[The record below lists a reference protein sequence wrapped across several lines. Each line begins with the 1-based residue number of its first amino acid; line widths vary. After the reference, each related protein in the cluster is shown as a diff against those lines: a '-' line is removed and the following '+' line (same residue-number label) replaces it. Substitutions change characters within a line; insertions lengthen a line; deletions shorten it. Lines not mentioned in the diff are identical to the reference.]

1 MTALT
6 LPHVTAAIVAIYA
19 FGFGIIA
26 VLALIPARRKDAM
39 EFGKTLGTAVA
50 LIAVL
55 TALFWL
61 GPYALYLAMPIM
73 VARIAFEM
81 EAVRFPSKPRIL
93 FAITSSGF
101 LALMAMFVP
110 TEIQMLILGWAFLF
124 ALHLLREER
133 ERTPGQIDTDLMVY
147 PILPACL
154 LASGTIDTAL
164 APLLL
169 ATYLMVEIFDSF
181 ALFFGAMWGRTKAFP
196 TLSPNKTV
204 EGLLGGGFAL
214 LTLSLITAAALGL
227 PLLHTA
233 LTALLVGV
241 LAVVGDLA
249 ASRHKRIAGVKDY
262 PQVLPRQG
270 GLLDSLDSW
279 IAAGAGITALHTVA
293 QWW

>member
-6 LPHVTAAIVAIYA
+6 LPQVTAAMVAIYA

-26 VLALIPARRKDAM
+26 VLALIPARRKDAA

-55 TALFWL
+55 SALFWL
-61 GPYALYLAMPIM
+61 GDTALLIALPAI
-73 VARIAFEM
+73 VARISFEV
-81 EAVRFPSKPRIL
+81 AQVRTGERPTSVMFGL
-93 FAITSSGF
+93 SSGL
-101 LALMAMFVP
+101 LALISMWVSIAPVALLGLW
-110 TEIQMLILGWAFLF
+110 MLCFARQILIPKGADSRNMQV
-124 ALHLLREER
+124 LHMLVF
-133 ERTPGQIDTDLMVY
+133 PV
-147 PILPACL
+147 LPACL
-154 LASGTIDTAL
+154 LASGTIDPAL

-181 ALFFGAMWGRTKAFP
+181 ALFFGAMWGRTRAFP
-196 TLSPNKTV
+196 TLSPKKTV
-204 EGLLGGGFAL
+204 EGLLGGGLAL
-214 LTLSLITAAALGL
+214 LTLSLITAAILGL
-227 PLLHTA
+227 PLLPTA

-279 IAAGAGITALHTVA
+279 IATGAGITALYTVA
-293 QWW
+293 QLW

>member
-6 LPHVTAAIVAIYA
+6 LPHVTTAIVAIYA

-61 GPYALYLAMPIM
+61 GDITLFIALPAI
-73 VARIAFEM
+73 VARISFEV
-81 EAVRFPSKPRIL
+81 AQVRTGERSTSVMFGL
-93 FAITSSGF
+93 SSGV
-101 LALMAMFVP
+101 LALISMRVSIASVALLGFWMLCLARQILIPKRADSRNMQVLS
-110 TEIQMLILGWAFLF
+110 MLIF
-124 ALHLLREER
+124 
-133 ERTPGQIDTDLMVY
+133 PV
-147 PILPACL
+147 LPACL
-154 LASGTIDTAL
+154 LASGTVDPTL
-164 APLLL
+164 AALLL
-169 ATYLMVEIFDSF
+169 AAYLMVEIFDSF

-227 PLLHTA
+227 PLLPTA

-279 IAAGAGITALHTVA
+279 IAAGAGITALYTIA
-293 QWW
+293 QLW

>member
-26 VLALIPARRKDAM
+26 VLALIPARRKDAV
-39 EFGKTLGTAVA
+39 EFGKTLGTATA

-61 GPYALYLAMPIM
+61 GETALLIAMPIV
-73 VARIAFEM
+73 VARISFE
-81 EAVRFPSKPRIL
+81 VFILRHSSKRVACLIGL
-93 FAITSSGF
+93 TAGAITLSAMLFDLGSTALLGLF
-101 LALMAMFVP
+101 FVALARAIIGQRK
-110 TEIQMLILGWAFLF
+110 TTASTLIF
-124 ALHLLREER
+124 
-133 ERTPGQIDTDLMVY
+133 

-154 LASGTIDTAL
+154 LASGTVDPAL
-164 APLLL
+164 GPLLL
-169 ATYLMVEIFDSF
+169 ATYLMGEIFDSF

-196 TLSPNKTV
+196 SLSPNKTI
-204 EGLLGGGFAL
+204 EGLLGGGMAL
-214 LTLSLITAAALGL
+214 LTLSLITASALGF

-233 LTALLVGV
+233 LTAMLVGV

-293 QWW
+293 QLW

>member
-6 LPHVTAAIVAIYA
+6 LAQVTAAIVAIYA

-26 VLALIPARRKDAM
+26 VLAMIPARRKDAM

-61 GPYALYLAMPIM
+61 GDIALLIALPAI
-73 VARIAFEM
+73 VVRISFEVVF
-81 EAVRFPSKPRIL
+81 VRFPSKRTALLLSHAAGALAFAAMMFEWGGLATLGL
-93 FAITSSGF
+93 FFIALARLIIGRCKAIASTLVF
-101 LALMAMFVP
+101 
-110 TEIQMLILGWAFLF
+110 
-124 ALHLLREER
+124 
-133 ERTPGQIDTDLMVY
+133 

-154 LASGTIDTAL
+154 LVSGTVDPTL
-164 APLLL
+164 AALLL

-196 TLSPNKTV
+196 PLSPNKTV
-204 EGLLGGGFAL
+204 EGLLGGGLAL
-214 LTLSLITAAALGL
+214 LTLSLITAAFLGL
-227 PLLHTA
+227 PLLPTA

-279 IAAGAGITALHTVA
+279 IAAGAGITALHTVT
-293 QWW
+293 QLW

>member
-26 VLALIPARRKDAM
+26 VLAMIPARHKDAM
-39 EFGKTLGTAVA
+39 EFGKTLGTAVV

-61 GPYALYLAMPIM
+61 GETAMLIALPAI
-73 VARIAFEM
+73 VARISFEV
-81 EAVRFPSKPRIL
+81 AQVRTSERPTSVL
-93 FAITSSGF
+93 FGLSSGV
-101 LALMAMFVP
+101 LALMSMSVSIAPVALFGFWMLCFARQILIPKGVDSRNM
-110 TEIQMLILGWAFLF
+110 QVLNMLIF
-124 ALHLLREER
+124 
-133 ERTPGQIDTDLMVY
+133 PV
-147 PILPACL
+147 LPACL
-154 LASGTIDTAL
+154 LASSTIDTAL
-164 APLLL
+164 GPLLL

-233 LTALLVGV
+233 LTALLVGI

-279 IAAGAGITALHTVA
+279 ITAGAGITALYTVA
-293 QWW
+293 QLW

>member
-1 MTALT
+1 MTTLT
-6 LPHVTAAIVAIYA
+6 LPQVTTAIVAIYA

-26 VLALIPARRKDAM
+26 VLAMIPARRKDAI

-61 GPYALYLAMPIM
+61 GDTALFIALPAI
-73 VARIAFEM
+73 VARISYEVVF
-81 EAVRFPSKPRIL
+81 VRLPSKQ
-93 FAITSSGF
+93 T
-101 LALMAMFVP
+101 
-110 TEIQMLILGWAFLF
+110 AFLLGLAAA
-124 ALHLLREER
+124 ALACAA
-133 ERTPGQIDTDLMVY
+133 MVFEWGGLAALGLFFIALARLIIGRRKAIASTLVF

-154 LASGTIDTAL
+154 LASGTADPAL
-164 APLLL
+164 AALLL

-214 LTLSLITAAALGL
+214 LTLSLITAAFLDL
-227 PLLHTA
+227 PLLPAA

-249 ASRHKRIAGVKDY
+249 ASRHKRIAGVKDF

-279 IAAGAGITALHTVA
+279 IAAGAGITALYTFA
-293 QWW
+293 QLW

>member
-26 VLALIPARRKDAM
+26 VLAMIPARRKDAM
-39 EFGKTLGTAVA
+39 EFAKTLGTAVA
-50 LIAVL
+50 LIAML

-61 GPYALYLAMPIM
+61 GETALLIALPAI
-73 VARIAFEM
+73 VARISYEVVF
-81 EAVRFPSKPRIL
+81 VRFPSKQTALPLGLSAGALAFAAMVFEWGGLAVLGL
-93 FAITSSGF
+93 FFIALARLIIGRRKAVASSLVF
-101 LALMAMFVP
+101 
-110 TEIQMLILGWAFLF
+110 
-124 ALHLLREER
+124 
-133 ERTPGQIDTDLMVY
+133 

-154 LASGTIDTAL
+154 LASGTVDPAL
-164 APLLL
+164 AALLL

-214 LTLSLITAAALGL
+214 LTLSLITAAFLDL
-227 PLLHTA
+227 PLLPTA
-233 LTALLVGV
+233 LTALFVGI

>member
-6 LPHVTAAIVAIYA
+6 LPHVTTAIVAIYA

-26 VLALIPARRKDAM
+26 VLSLIPARRADAM
-39 EFGKTLGTAVA
+39 EFAKTLGTAVA

-55 TALFWL
+55 TAMFWL
-61 GPYALYLAMPIM
+61 GETALLITMPIV
-73 VARIAFEM
+73 VARISFEVIV
-81 EAVRFPSKPRIL
+81 VRLCSRRVALLIGL
-93 FAITSSGF
+93 TAGAITLSAMLFDLGGT
-101 LALMAMFVP
+101 ALLGLFFVAVARAIMGRRKAIAS
-110 TEIQMLILGWAFLF
+110 TLTF
-124 ALHLLREER
+124 
-133 ERTPGQIDTDLMVY
+133 

-154 LASGTIDTAL
+154 LAAGTVDPAL
-164 APLLL
+164 GPLLL

-181 ALFFGAMWGRTKAFP
+181 ALFFGAMWGRTKTFP

-214 LTLSLITAAALGL
+214 LTLSLITAAVLGL
-227 PLLHTA
+227 PLLPTA

-262 PQVLPRQG
+262 PQLLPRQG

-279 IAAGAGITALHTVA
+279 IAAGAGITALYTFA
-293 QWW
+293 QLW

>member
-6 LPHVTAAIVAIYA
+6 LTQVTTAIVAIYA

-39 EFGKTLGTAVA
+39 EFAKTLGTAIA

-61 GPYALYLAMPIM
+61 GDIALFIALPAI
-73 VARIAFEM
+73 VARISFEV
-81 EAVRFPSKPRIL
+81 AQVRTGEPSTSVMFGL
-93 FAITSSGF
+93 SSGV
-101 LALMAMFVP
+101 LALISMWVSIASVALLGFWMLCLARQILIPKRADSRNMQVL
-110 TEIQMLILGWAFLF
+110 TMLIF
-124 ALHLLREER
+124 
-133 ERTPGQIDTDLMVY
+133 PV
-147 PILPACL
+147 LPACL
-154 LASGTIDTAL
+154 LASGTVDPTL
-164 APLLL
+164 AALLL

-227 PLLHTA
+227 PLLPTA

-249 ASRHKRIAGVKDY
+249 ASRQKRIAGVKDY

-279 IAAGAGITALHTVA
+279 IAAGAGITALYTIA
-293 QWW
+293 QLW

>member
-6 LPHVTAAIVAIYA
+6 LPHVTAAIVAVYA

-26 VLALIPARRKDAM
+26 VLALIPARRKDAV
-39 EFGKTLGTAVA
+39 EFGKTLGTATA

-61 GPYALYLAMPIM
+61 GETALLIAMPIV
-73 VARIAFEM
+73 VARISF
-81 EAVRFPSKPRIL
+81 EAVILRLSSKRFASL
-93 FAITSSGF
+93 TGLTAGAITLSAMLFDLGSTALLGLF
-101 LALMAMFVP
+101 FVALARAFIGRRKAIAS
-110 TEIQMLILGWAFLF
+110 TLIF
-124 ALHLLREER
+124 
-133 ERTPGQIDTDLMVY
+133 

-154 LASGTIDTAL
+154 LASGTVEPAL

-169 ATYLMVEIFDSF
+169 VSYLMVEIFDSF
-181 ALFFGAMWGRTKAFP
+181 ALFFGVMWGRTKAFP

-204 EGLLGGGFAL
+204 EGLFGGGIAL
-214 LTLSLITAAALGL
+214 LTLSLITAAALGF

-233 LTALLVGV
+233 LTAMLVGV

-279 IAAGAGITALHTVA
+279 IAAGAGITALHTVT
-293 QWW
+293 QIW

>member
-6 LPHVTAAIVAIYA
+6 LAQVTTAIVAIYA

-61 GPYALYLAMPIM
+61 GDTALLIALPAI
-73 VARIAFEM
+73 VARISYEVVF
-81 EAVRFPSKPRIL
+81 VRMPSKQTALLIGLAAGALAFAAMMHELGGLAVLGL
-93 FAITSSGF
+93 FFIALARLIIGRRKAIAST
-101 LALMAMFVP
+101 
-110 TEIQMLILGWAFLF
+110 LIF
-124 ALHLLREER
+124 
-133 ERTPGQIDTDLMVY
+133 

-154 LASGTIDTAL
+154 LASGTVDPTL
-164 APLLL
+164 GPFLL
-169 ATYLMVEIFDSF
+169 AAYLMVEIFDSF

-204 EGLLGGGFAL
+204 EGLLGGGLAL

-227 PLLHTA
+227 PLLPTA

-279 IAAGAGITALHTVA
+279 IAAGAGITALHTIA
-293 QWW
+293 QLW

>member
-6 LPHVTAAIVAIYA
+6 LPYVTTAIVAIYA

-39 EFGKTLGTAVA
+39 EFGKTLGTATA
-50 LIAVL
+50 LIAAL
-55 TALFWL
+55 TGLFWL
-61 GPYALYLAMPIM
+61 GETTLLIAMPII
-73 VARIAFEM
+73 VARISFEVV
-81 EAVRFPSKPRIL
+81 AVGLSSKRVACLIGL
-93 FAITSSGF
+93 TAGAITLSAMLFDLGST
-101 LALMAMFVP
+101 ALLGLFFVALSRAIIGQRK
-110 TEIQMLILGWAFLF
+110 TIASTLIF
-124 ALHLLREER
+124 
-133 ERTPGQIDTDLMVY
+133 

-154 LASGTIDTAL
+154 LASGTVEPAL

-204 EGLLGGGFAL
+204 EGLLGGGMAL
-214 LTLSLITAAALGL
+214 LTLSLITAAALGF

-233 LTALLVGV
+233 LTAMLVGV

-293 QWW
+293 QLW

>member
-6 LPHVTAAIVAIYA
+6 LPHVTAAIAAIYT

-26 VLALIPARRKDAM
+26 VLALIPTRRADAA

-55 TALFWL
+55 TVLFWV

-73 VARIAFEM
+73 VARITFEVD
-81 EAVRFPSKPRIL
+81 AVRIQSNPRL
-93 FAITSSGF
+93 LH
-101 LALMAMFVP
+101 LALFFG
-110 TEIQMLILGWAFLF
+110 GWAFLTMLDPIKKDLAVPLWVVLF
-124 ALHLLREER
+124 AIHLLREEPD
-133 ERTPGQIDTDLMVY
+133 RTRGQIVTDLLIF

-154 LASGTIDTAL
+154 LASGTIDPAL
-164 APLLL
+164 GPLLL

-214 LTLSLITAAALGL
+214 LTLSLITAIALSL
-227 PLLHTA
+227 PLLPTA

-293 QWW
+293 QLW